1 MPFATAIE
9 IGCHVFLRTCHPSA
23 GGRDV
28 WSVLT
33 RHAWTVFGRRLKG
46 RTKHALKEDFLVL
59 RSCVFALS
67 KPASGS
73 LERLC
78 TSVRS
83 GRCLPTSPFSPYSF
97 CLSSLKSVFS
107 PSPSEESS
115 LLSSLSQKRCLL
127 SSLFF
132 RERVKRYAILAP
144 GRDSLG
150 RGQKKT
156 G

>member
-107 PSPSEESS
+107 PLSLRGILSPLLAESKEMPPVVPFFQRKSEKVRHSS
-115 LLSSLSQKRCLL
+115 SW
-127 SSLFF
+127 
-132 RERVKRYAILAP
+132 
-144 GRDSLG
+144 
-150 RGQKKT
+150 T
-156 G
+156 